1 MIRHRQHKS
10 LNPSQVKARLKTFF
24 KEDNIARDITT
35 TVTQIKNQDA
45 QAVISAKEKMVFAG
59 REIIIQAFNNCRI
72 LRIENDGE
80 YILKG
85 QSIAVIQGPIQTIL
99 NKERVVLNLLQ
110 RLSGIA
116 SKTKKLIKIMAP
128 HNIQLLDT
136 RKTTPGLRM
145 FEKFA
150 VYVGGGTNHR
160 NSLSDAI
167 MIKDNHQIGKLDVL
181 LITKTAKKT
190 HPNKDIQL
198 EVDNREQLDIALK
211 SSADSILL
219 DNFKPTKLEEIVHY
233 VRSHKNGKNFYIE
246 LSGGIT
252 EHTLAQY
259 CIEGVN
265 GISMGSL
272 THNVQSMDISL
283 DIQEIK

>member
-1 MIRHRQHKS
+1 
-10 LNPSQVKARLKTFF
+10 
-24 KEDNIARDITT
+24 
-35 TVTQIKNQDA
+35 
-45 QAVISAKEKMVFAG
+45 MVFAG
-59 REIIIQAFNNCRI
+59 REIITQAFNNCRI

-80 YILKG
+80 HILQG
-85 QSIAVIQGPIQTIL
+85 QSIAVIHGPIRTIL

-116 SKTKKLIKIMAP
+116 SKTKRLIKIMAP

-167 MIKDNHQIGKLDVL
+167 MIKDNHRIGKLDVL
-181 LITKTAKKT
+181 LTTKTAKKNY
-190 HPNKDIQL
+190 PNKDLQL
-198 EVDNREQLDIALK
+198 EVDNREQLDVALK

-219 DNFKPTKLEEIVHY
+219 DNFKSDKLEGLVNYI
-233 VRSHKNGKNFYIE
+233 RSHKNGSFLYIE

-252 EHTLAQY
+252 EQTLAQY
-259 CIEGVN
+259 CIEGIN

-272 THNVQSMDISL
+272 THNVKSVDISL
-283 DIQEIK
+283 DIQEIKPISH

>member
-1 MIRHRQHKS
+1 MIRHTQHKA
-10 LNPSQVKARLKTFF
+10 LNPPKVKARLEEFF
-24 KEDNIARDITT
+24 KEDNVSKDITT
-35 TVTQIKNQDA
+35 TITQIKNQDV
-45 QAVISAKEKMVFAG
+45 QAVIYAKEKMVFAG
-59 REIIIQAFNNCRI
+59 REIITQAFNNCRI

-80 YILKG
+80 HILKG
-85 QSIAVIQGPIQTIL
+85 QSIAVIQGPIRTIL
-99 NKERVVLNLLQ
+99 TKERVVLNLLQ

-116 SKTKKLIKIMAP
+116 SKTNNLIKITAP

-150 VYVGGGTNHR
+150 VYIGGGTNHR
-160 NSLSDAI
+160 SSLSDAI
-167 MIKDNHQIGKLDVL
+167 MIKDNHLTGNLDL
-181 LITKTAKKT
+181 LLATQAAHKK

-198 EVDNREQLDIALK
+198 EVDNREQLDIALE
-211 SSADSILL
+211 SSATSILL
-219 DNFKPTKLEEIVHY
+219 DNFQPDKLGEIVNY
-233 VRSHKNGKNFYIE
+233 IRSHKNGSFLYIE

-252 EHTLAQY
+252 EQTLAQY
-259 CIEGVN
+259 CIEGIN

-272 THNVQSMDISL
+272 THNVKSTDISL